1 MLTDVVIANKSY
13 TKLNVT
19 EDKAVDNIALKV
31 IKQDC
36 PDFLLPIRTMEIDG
50 ELELRYELLEGIR
63 LCYSSMKMSKREF
76 VILLKNMLTPFKDCS
91 DWFLDY
97 HNILMDTNYIMV
109 DKTDRSIRYVYI
121 PVTEY
126 ARPDAEIIDFF
137 CDIILKVE
145 IEDDARYAMNL
156 LRILKTDNANL
167 MTLLDYISTDAEVD
181 SPKKA
186 AASAP
191 QIIPSVNNGQPHNAA
206 DISNKKPFSIQAE
219 KSKNQSGVQAN
230 SGNESGAVK
239 HEQIQ
244 KEFGKQD
251 VEGQLMGNLFGEEE
265 EPAKKSKKEKA
276 AKPPKQPKPAKE
288 KKDSGLFDILKGK
301 SKNNES
307 KADAAKESSDAAFN
321 NNSPEQAKTADN
333 NFMQNGWQNQG
344 SYTGGDAT
352 EIFAEEEVHDSNTL
366 RLNLEDGAG
375 FNCPKYIE
383 LNLQK
388 GFATVGRYNK
398 NGEAQSDYNFDAS
411 LSFIS
416 RRHFR
421 VEKAGEQWQ
430 IIDIGSQNGT
440 LVNNEKLVP
449 NMAYPLRSG
458 DRIMISGKN
467 RLTYRVD

>member
-19 EDKAVDNIALKV
+19 REKTVDNIALKV

-50 ELELRYELLEGIR
+50 ELELRYELLEGTR
-63 LCYSSMKMSKREF
+63 LCYSSMKMSKSEF

-91 DWFLDY
+91 DWFMDY
-97 HNILMDTNYIMV
+97 HNILMDINYIMV
-109 DKTDRSIRYVYI
+109 GKNDQSIRYVYI
-121 PVTEY
+121 PVMEY
-126 ARPDAEIIDFF
+126 ARHDSEIIDFF
-137 CDIILKVE
+137 CNIIMKVE
-145 IEDDARYAMNL
+145 IEDDTRYAMNL

-167 MTLLDYISTDAEVD
+167 MTLLDYISTDAEAD
-181 SPKKA
+181 AAKKA
-186 AASAP
+186 AAPTP
-191 QIIPSVNNGQPHNAA
+191 QIQTPVKDSQQHSAA
-206 DISNKKPFSIQAE
+206 DISNKKPFNIQPE

-230 SGNESGAVK
+230 EGNESGAVK
-239 HEQIQ
+239 HEQTP

-265 EPAKKSKKEKA
+265 EPSKKSKKEKA

-288 KKDSGLFDILKGK
+288 KKEGGLFDIFKGK
-301 SKNNES
+301 SKNSES
-307 KADAAKESSDAAFN
+307 KADAAKESSDVATNNSGSAQVQNDN
-321 NNSPEQAKTADN
+321 NN
-333 NFMQNGWQNQG
+333 FIQNDWQNQG
-344 SYTGGDAT
+344 SYAGGDAT
-352 EIFAEEEVHDSNTL
+352 EIVGNDEVYDNNML
-366 RLNLEDGAG
+366 RLSLEDGAG

-388 GFATVGRYNK
+388 GFATVGRYDK
-398 NGEAQSDYNFDAS
+398 SGQAQSDYNFDAS

-430 IIDIGSQNGT
+430 IIDIGSANGT
-440 LVNNEKLVP
+440 LVNGEQLLP
-449 NMAYPLRSG
+449 NMAYPLHSG
-458 DRIMISGKN
+458 DRIMISNKN